1 VQTIHT
7 WFSPS
12 AQRFGRGVSVD
23 VAGPLPWDVR
33 AELEVLLDAV
43 RPDLIA
49 FTKTEVW
56 PGLTA
61 AAVER
66 GIPVILIAATLPEGA
81 GRLKPLARRLLA
93 PTFASLAAVLAIADE
108 DARRFPAL
116 GVKEERILVTGDPG
130 VDSAWR
136 RAGEAD
142 PEATYLRPLH
152 REPRPTLVAGSTWPA
167 DERILLP
174 ALDAI
179 LARRGRAALRAII
192 APHEPDEDHLHRLE
206 DDLRARGLQA
216 VRLAEVEGS
225 GLSGREEVIVVDRVG
240 VLAHLYTV
248 GKMAYV
254 GGGFGANGLHSVLEP
269 AAAGLPVCF
278 GPRHSNSMAAGE
290 LDRLGGGMAVAGEE
304 ELAGVLEGWLVDE
317 GARKAAGLRA
327 EAYIDGHRGA
337 AQRTAEA
344 MERYLPPVQG
354 ASQGSQVR

>member
-1 VQTIHT
+1 
-7 WFSPS
+7 
-12 AQRFGRGVSVD
+12 VD

-33 AELEVLLDAV
+33 AELEALLDVV
-43 RPDLIA
+43 RPNLIA

-61 AAVER
+61 AAADR
-66 GIPVILIAATLPEGA
+66 GIPVILIAAALPEGA
-81 GRLKPLARRLLA
+81 GRLKPLARRLLS
-93 PTFASLAAVLAIADE
+93 PTFASLSAVLAIGEE

-167 DERILLP
+167 DERVLLP

-192 APHEPDEDHLHRLE
+192 APHEPDQDHLHRLE
-206 DDLRARGLQA
+206 DDLRASGLRA
-216 VRLAEVEGS
+216 VRLAEVERS

-240 VLAHLYTV
+240 VLAHLYTI
-248 GKMAYV
+248 GTMAYV

-278 GPRHSNSMAAGE
+278 GPRHSNSMAVGE
-290 LDRLGGGMAVAGEE
+290 LERLGGGMAVAGEE

-354 ASQGSQVR
+354 ASQGSQIR